1 MGSGHFP
8 DEGFDKVSY
17 IRNLEIVDN
26 NNEFQPVQD
35 IKVIATDPKSYTIK
49 SFSGDDWGTYLF
61 YGGSGFSQV
70 HSGVSS
76 LALSSFYYYFSFIF
90 FFYHLVYFHVLF

>member
-35 IKVIATDPKSYTIK
+35 IKVIATDPKFYTIK